1 MVSEFNS
8 ISSCAILFLDLMWC
22 FCVCILHIYIYIYV
36 TSNAG
41 FQIYRIT
48 IIHIHISTISNIFY
62 LQDFD
67 RFMKGYWSQK
77 TFPPLPSR
85 LLCALFFPNPH
96 GYMATTKRIWKK
108 VYSICNL
115 CNQFHWKHIMAIYL
129 QMLRYY
135 LEYWC
140 RRYKDTHKVIFTK
153 TIINKYVFF
162 GTAVHSSCYILCAF
176 CATIFCY
183 VCIYIYM
190 NMSIPIYIYKSE
202 FNSISSCAILFLDLM
217 WCFCVCILHIYI
229 YIYVTSNAG
238 FQIYRITIIH
248 IHIST
253 ISNIYSI
260 CKILIALWKGID
272 HKRLSLHSFP
282 DLVSSFFP
290 KPPMATWLQQNASGR
305 KYIPSVTYATNF
317 IENA

>member
-1 MVSEFNS
+1 MQSYSWIWCGVSVYVYCTF
-8 ISSCAILFLDLMWC
+8 
-22 FCVCILHIYIYIYV
+22 VYV

-85 LLCALFFPNPH
+85 LSCALFFPQTP
-96 GYMATTKRIWKK
+96 MATAKRIWKK

-153 TIINKYVFF
+153 TTINKFVFL
-162 GTAVHSSCYILCAF
+162 VLLC
-176 CATIFCY
+176 
-183 VCIYIYM
+183 
-190 NMSIPIYIYKSE
+190 
-202 FNSISSCAILFLDLM
+202 
-217 WCFCVCILHIYI
+217 
-229 YIYVTSNAG
+229 
-238 FQIYRITIIH
+238 
-248 IHIST
+248 
-253 ISNIYSI
+253 
-260 CKILIALWKGID
+260 
-272 HKRLSLHSFP
+272 
-282 DLVSSFFP
+282 
-290 KPPMATWLQQNASGR
+290 
-305 KYIPSVTYATNF
+305 
-317 IENA
+317 